1 MKCMMLIWVM
11 ILYMVPTLFC
21 ASASAKT
28 TITALASTVNPKH
41 LEKASCYA
49 RIVRYD
55 PGQNT
60 LTVELLV
67 PEIFPGD
74 DVLELE
80 IGDSIYT
87 GGEEVLIRT
96 ISESRAQE

>member
-1 MKCMMLIWVM
+1 MKRMMLIWVM

-28 TITALASTVNPKH
+28 TITALASPVNPKH

-67 PEIFPGD
+67 PETFPGD

>member
-1 MKCMMLIWVM
+1 MMLIWVM

-41 LEKASCYA
+41 LEKAS
-49 RIVRYD
+49 
-55 PGQNT
+55 
-60 LTVELLV
+60 VELLV